1 MFLLA
6 HISDPHLGPLPEV
19 TLRDLA
25 SKRALGYFNW
35 RSNRGRSFE
44 ERTLTT
50 LTSDLAASHPDHIAV
65 TGDLVN
71 IGLPAEY
78 DTALAWLHTLGKPRD
93 VTVVPG
99 NHDAYVADAIA
110 HYSRKWLPFASGD
123 HPDEAMVFP
132 FIRRRGRLALIGLS
146 TAVPTAP
153 LMATGRFEEDQAAAL
168 SEALALTGEEGLCR
182 VILIHHPPSR
192 GGAIRTRRL
201 IGAKRVRDA
210 IARHGAE
217 LLLHG
222 HNHRTSVNYLD
233 APNGARVPV
242 VGAAAAG
249 ALPHATNPGGAYNLF
264 RIEGTRPPYTIAM
277 TERGFTRDGAM
288 ATRSERELNS

>member
-1 MFLLA
+1 MALLA
-6 HISDPHLGPLPEV
+6 HLSDPHLGPLPV
-19 TLRDLA
+19 VRLRELA

-35 RSNRGRSFE
+35 HSNRGRAFE
-44 ERTLTT
+44 DRALQALTA
-50 LTSDLAASHPDHIAV
+50 DLAAAHPHHIAV

-99 NHDAYVADAIA
+99 NHDAYVASAVA

-123 HPDEAMVFP
+123 HPDETMVFP
-132 FIRRRGRLALIGLS
+132 FIRRRDRLALIGLS

-153 LMATGRFEEDQAAAL
+153 LMATGRIEEDQAAAL
-168 SEALALTGEEGLCR
+168 GEALRQTGDEGLCR
-182 VILIHHPPSR
+182 VVLIHHPPGK

-201 IGAKRVRDA
+201 IGARHVRDA

-217 LLLHG
+217 LVLHG
-222 HNHRTSVNYLD
+222 HNHRTSVTWLD
-233 APNGARVPV
+233 APHGMKVPV
-242 VGAAAAG
+242 VGAAAA
-249 ALPHATNPGGAYNLF
+249 AAMPHGTNPGAAYNLF
-264 RIEGTRPPYTIAM
+264 HIEGTHAPFTIAM
-277 TERGFTRDGAM
+277 TERGFAKTGAM
-288 ATRSERELNS
+288 VTRSERTLS